1 MPALTG
7 RALTGRH
14 VNEPEPRPAAW
25 LERPDQAAP
34 TPPTALI
41 NIVVA
46 QATFI
51 AALMFYLGVIYTSAY
66 YGHFHLSPFALGFG
80 FGEFVLHSLHLATF
94 PVLVGA
100 TVLLLAVAAAGHR
113 PRQESQGGLMR
124 GVRRLASALAR
135 HYPIVVAVG
144 LLLLVLWW
152 QWQVFLPYRWLG
164 PLLVGFGLLLG
175 AVGQTGQGGQGS
187 PWETALLVLAAGL
200 FLLWAVTLV
209 SGQLG
214 ERHARND
221 AREVILRTG
230 LVVHSAQPLSL
241 TSRSAGLRY
250 LDLGEGVHLRH
261 RYWGLRLVV
270 ERAGRYYAV
279 PIGWRA
285 RTDNVFVLREGE
297 GVRIELTPGVQ

>member
-1 MPALTG
+1 M
-7 RALTGRH
+7 
-14 VNEPEPRPAAW
+14 NESEPRRSAG
-25 LERPDQAAP
+25 LQRPEQAAQ
-34 TPPTALI
+34 TSPTALI

-80 FGEFVLHSLHLATF
+80 FGEFVLQSLHLATF

-100 TVLLLAVAAAGHR
+100 TVLVMIVAAAGHR
-113 PRQESQGGLMR
+113 SRQEFQG
-124 GVRRLASALAR
+124 VLASSVGRVASAVAR
-135 HYPIVVAVG
+135 HYLVVVAAG

-152 QWQVFLPYRWLG
+152 QWQLFLPYRWAG

-175 AVGQTGQGGQGS
+175 VVRQTGPSRPGS
-187 PWETALLVLAAGL
+187 PWETALLVLASGL

-241 TSRSAGLRY
+241 SSRSTGLRY
-250 LDLGEGVHLRH
+250 RDFGEGVHLRH

-279 PIGWRA
+279 PIGWQA
-285 RTDNVFVLREGE
+285 QTDHVYILREGE
-297 GVRIELTPGVQ
+297 GVRIELTPGVR

>member
-1 MPALTG
+1 MSTLTG
-7 RALTGRH
+7 RY
-14 VNEPEPRPAAW
+14 VNEPEPRPSGR
-25 LERPDQAAP
+25 LHHPDQAP
-34 TPPTALI
+34 QTPPTALI

-80 FGEFVLHSLHLATF
+80 FGEFVLNSLHLATF
-94 PVLVGA
+94 PVLVGT
-100 TVLLLAVAAAGHR
+100 TVLLMTVAAAGHR
-113 PRQESQGGLMR
+113 PRQESQGALTSSAGR
-124 GVRRLASALAR
+124 IASAMAR
-135 HYPIVVAVG
+135 HYLVVVAAG

-152 QWQVFLPYRWLG
+152 QWQVLLPYRWAG

-175 AVGQTGQGGQGS
+175 VVRQPGPSHPGS
-187 PWETALLVLAAGL
+187 PWETALLVLASGL
-200 FLLWAVTLV
+200 FLLWAITVI

-241 TSRSAGLRY
+241 SSRSTGLRY
-250 LDLGEGVHLRH
+250 QDLGEGVHLRH

-279 PIGWRA
+279 PIGWQA
-285 RTDNVFVLREGE
+285 RTDHVYVLTESE